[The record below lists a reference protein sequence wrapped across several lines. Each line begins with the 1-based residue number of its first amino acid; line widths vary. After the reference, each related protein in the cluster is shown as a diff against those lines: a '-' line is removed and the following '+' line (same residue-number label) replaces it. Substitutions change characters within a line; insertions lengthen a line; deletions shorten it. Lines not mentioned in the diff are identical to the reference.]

1 MRYRESKEERQKK
14 IERAKELLKET
25 PPEKNDLL
33 AMIIAAFIV
42 FLPVLIMV
50 LAVFILIIGFL
61 FLW

>member
-50 LAVFILIIGFL
+50 LAVFVLIIGFL

>member
-1 MRYRESKEERQKK
+1 MRYRESKAERQKK

-25 PPEKNDLL
+25 PPEKNDVL

>member
-1 MRYRESKEERQKK
+1 MRYRESREERQKK

-25 PPEKNDLL
+25 PPEKNDVL

-42 FLPVLIMV
+42 FLPVLIII
-50 LAVFILIIGFL
+50 LAFLILIIGFL